1 MLRPWQIIYGYKGDI
16 VICRAYIFYSFKA
29 QNVSNSKKTIKTK
42 CRSTLTQSY
51 LTHEEKTK
59 ANIIS

>member
-1 MLRPWQIIYGYKGDI
+1 MVTKLILLFLEL
-16 VICRAYIFYSFKA
+16 IFLYSFKA
-29 QNVSNSKKTIKTK
+29 WNVSNSKKTIKTK